1 MMLLDFELVGAALR
15 LATPLAYV
23 ALGALICERAGVINV
38 GAEGIMLMGAAMA
51 NISAAL
57 TGSLLLG
64 IAAGIAGGLVF
75 GLLLGHIVIHI
86 KADQLVVG
94 IGFNIFALGMS
105 SFCREIFFG
114 VQAGP
119 NASRTPSFPTLDGSW
134 IASIPVIGTILAT
147 QTALSLFVLVL
158 PLIIGIA
165 LWRTGFGL
173 ATRVVGE
180 NAKMADMLG
189 ISVPGVRL
197 GAFLAGSA
205 LIGLGGADLALAE
218 VNYFISNMT
227 AGRGYVALAAVV
239 LGRWNPYATL
249 VICLLLGLTD
259 ALQFRFQTL
268 QLSVPPQ
275 LWVAMPYIAALLLLL
290 ATRGR
295 AIAPADDGKPY
306 SRD

>member
-1 MMLLDFELVGAALR
+1 MLLDFELVAAALR

-23 ALGALICERAGVINV
+23 ALGALVCERAGVINV

-51 NISAAL
+51 NITAAL
-57 TGSLLLG
+57 SGSLFLG
-64 IAAGIAGGLVF
+64 VIAGIAGGIVF
-75 GLLLGHIVIHI
+75 GVLLGHVVVNI

-105 SFCREIFFG
+105 SFCREVFFG

-119 NASRTPSFPTLDGSW
+119 NASRTPPFPTLDGSW
-134 IASIPVIGTILAT
+134 VASIPVVGTILAT

-158 PLIIGIA
+158 PLFIGVA

-180 NAKMADMLG
+180 NARMADMLG
-189 ISVPGVRL
+189 ISVPGIRL
-197 GAFLAGSA
+197 GAFVAGSA

-275 LWVAMPYIAALLLLL
+275 FWVAMPYIVALLLLL
-290 ATRGR
+290 GARGR
-295 AIAPADDGKPY
+295 AIAPADDGRPY
-306 SRD
+306 TRN